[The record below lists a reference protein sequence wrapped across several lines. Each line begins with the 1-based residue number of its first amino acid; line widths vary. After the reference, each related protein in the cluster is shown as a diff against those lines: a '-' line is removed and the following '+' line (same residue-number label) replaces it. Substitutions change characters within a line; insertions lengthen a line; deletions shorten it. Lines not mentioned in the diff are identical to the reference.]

1 MDHNIN
7 FKYAEFIFQ
16 LLEREIAGCK
26 NTYEWA
32 LKELRKGRHYL
43 SPEIKNKMV
52 ETLKQVANSFEKIN
66 SLEFDIINR
75 FKKDLESIGSDH
87 YLK

>member
-43 SPEIKNKMV
+43 SLEIKEN
-52 ETLKQVANSFEKIN
+52 
-66 SLEFDIINR
+66 
-75 FKKDLESIGSDH
+75 G
-87 YLK
+87 

>member
-1 MDHNIN
+1 
-7 FKYAEFIFQ
+7 
-16 LLEREIAGCK
+16 
-26 NTYEWA
+26 
-32 LKELRKGRHYL
+32 
-43 SPEIKNKMV
+43 MV